1 MSEGTTEEI
10 SEFQVGI
17 KPRTGGLNPPVSY
30 FYHCKNSLQ
39 ANGGLTGSN
48 LYSRCPATT
57 VGSIM

>member
-17 KPRTGGLNPPVSY
+17 KPRTVGLNPPVSY

-39 ANGGLTGSN
+39 ANGGLTGF
-48 LYSRCPATT
+48 
-57 VGSIM
+57 